1 MDSKRTEGNLPF
13 FAIIV
18 TCALE
23 LIFLMVPLWPLT
35 LLAAII
41 GGNFCIEMKWG
52 AFSGLIGICFAW
64 FIYFLLNPIT
74 KLADQL
80 GSLIIGSSGMG
91 GPILLFIFLI
101 GGVLGLLGGSIG
113 SGIRMIILPSKNQ

>member
-41 GGNFCIEMKWG
+41 GGNFCMEMKWG
-52 AFSGLIGICFAW
+52 AFSGLIGIYFAW